1 MPEYITYFIELLG
14 KDLCFYDEKTL
25 IDYSYDHTENLKF
38 LPSIVLKPKTVEQI
52 SQIVQYCN
60 QHKIPITPRAG
71 GTGQMGG
78 ALPIHAGVIISIEKL
93 NKIID
98 IDTQNFQATVEAG
111 VINFHLQ
118 QALEPLG
125 FLYGP
130 DPSSWGSSFIGGNIA
145 TNAGGLRAVKYG
157 VTSASVLNLEVV
169 LPNGDI
175 IWTGANTLKNST
187 GYNLTQLFIGSE
199 GTLGIVTKAVLKI
212 IPKPKTDITILIPF
226 HNLEDSAK
234 AVTDIFKNGLF
245 PCSLELMER
254 NALEQAMAHLEDNSI
269 PLQENVQAHLLVSFD
284 GESQE
289 ELMPLIEKTI
299 SVLENYTTEEIYF
312 ADNEMDKSRLWQM
325 RRKIAEIVKANGY
338 TIEED
343 TVVPRAKLPDLINF
357 VHQLALKNNLKVV
370 CYGHAGDG
378 NLHIRFNHSQYKNS
392 YNNPFIQA
400 ILYDLFQYIYSLGG
414 TISGE
419 HGIGLIQQ
427 PYLPIVF
434 TKANLEIQKNIK
446 NAIDPNNIMNP
457 GKVVNNN

>member
-145 TNAGGLRAVKYG
+145 TNAGGLRAIKYG